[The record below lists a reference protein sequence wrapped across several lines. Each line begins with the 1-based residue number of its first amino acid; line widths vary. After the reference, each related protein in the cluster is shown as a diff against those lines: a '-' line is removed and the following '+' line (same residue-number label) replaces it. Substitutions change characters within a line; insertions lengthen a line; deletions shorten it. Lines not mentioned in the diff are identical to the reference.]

1 MVTPFNATI
10 CIRAAAIRISFT
22 DSERNNIPAYFGD
35 ANIRKVNLFDN
46 QSNDNQ
52 DEKKKKQLSRTNIQ
66 DQEDT
71 VSQSVNAAQ

>member
-10 CIRAAAIRISFT
+10 CISAAAIRITFT
-22 DSERNNIPAYFGD
+22 DSERNTIPAYFGN

-52 DEKKKKQLSRTNIQ
+52 DEKKTAEQ
-66 DQEDT
+66 DKNSGSGGY
-71 VSQSVNAAQ
+71 SQSVS